1 MLKDRTVGKRTEWGV
16 ADIIQGIQ
24 QGVLIARLVAPN
36 VLDHSE
42 CLRVP
47 QITLVKR
54 RAYVHQG

>member
-16 ADIIQGIQ
+16 TDIIQGIQ

-54 RAYVHQG
+54 RA